1 MQKKQLSDEKLNELI
16 ELRKAGDSFLKIEGK
31 TGIDRRLAKRAYN
44 EWIHGETLNELKQAR
59 LNVAAEA
66 FNDHL
71 DYLVRLAAKLRD
83 HLNTPL
89 SFGDTRYSED
99 LFRNFLET
107 NILQV
112 DHSSSQVDTERIFW
126 RNRNLNKQLFDSLKQ
141 HTEEIIR
148 WQALNEW
155 EKAWDSCRELFN
167 NLKIEGQKVL
177 SNLFDEDKELL
188 QEIKE
193 WSQLERAQ
201 EMRTPEEQIIGAEKR
216 MIESV
221 LDAILKRIINDARE
235 SIPFGELIE
244 PKVIINFQLID
255 RVSIF
260 TEEEWIEKLVV
271 ICQDVAQHLLDNQIE
286 LFRQLYNEAYKI
298 RKTTDELD
306 GILDPII
313 LRHIII
319 TTPRCKLCPA

>member
-1 MQKKQLSDEKLNELI
+1 MPKKQLSDEQITKLI
-16 ELRKAGDSFLKIEGK
+16 ELHRAGYSWLKIQEE
-31 TGIDRRLAKRAYN
+31 TGIERRLAKRAYN
-44 EWIHGETLNELKQAR
+44 EWMHGKTLNELKQAR
-59 LNVAAEA
+59 LNVATET

-89 SFGDTRYSED
+89 SFRDTRYSED

-107 NILQV
+107 NILRV
-112 DHSSSQVDTERIFW
+112 DYSLSQVDTERISW

-148 WQALNEW
+148 WQAINEW
-155 EKAWDSCRELFN
+155 EKAWDNCQALFD
-167 NLKIEGQKVL
+167 NLKVEGQKVL
-177 SNLFDEDKELL
+177 SNLLNEDKDLL
-188 QEIKE
+188 QGIKE
-193 WSQLERAQ
+193 WSQLERPQ
-201 EMRTPEEQIIGAEKR
+201 ETRTPEEQIIGAEKR

-221 LDAILKRIINDARE
+221 LDAILKRITNDVRE
-235 SIPFGELIE
+235 GIPFGKLIE

-260 TEEEWIEKLVV
+260 TEKERIEKLMVL
-271 ICQDVAQHLLDNQIE
+271 CQDVVQHLLDNQKEPFI
-286 LFRQLYNEAYKI
+286 QLYNEAYKI
-298 RKTTDELD
+298 RKITDELD
-306 GILDPII
+306 GALDPII

>member
-44 EWIHGETLNELKQAR
+44 EWLHGETLKELKQAR

-71 DYLVRLAAKLRD
+71 DYLVKLAVKLRD
-83 HLNTPL
+83 YLNTPL
-89 SFGDTRYSED
+89 SFGDTRCSED
-99 LFRNFLET
+99 LFRNFLST
-107 NILQV
+107 NILRV
-112 DHSSSQVDTERIFW
+112 DYSSSQVDTERISW
-126 RNRNLNKQLFDSLKQ
+126 RNRNLNRQLLDSLKQ

-155 EKAWDSCRELFN
+155 EKAWDNCQALFD
-167 NLKIEGQKVL
+167 NLKMEGQKVL
-177 SNLFDEDKELL
+177 SNLLNEDKELL
-188 QEIKE
+188 QAIKE
-193 WSQLERAQ
+193 WSQLERAS
-201 EMRTPEEQIIGAEKR
+201 EIRTPEEQIIGAEKR
-216 MIESV
+216 IIESV
-221 LDAILKRIINDARE
+221 LDAILKRIINDVRE
-235 SIPFGELIE
+235 SIPFGKLIDG
-244 PKVIINFQLID
+244 KVIINFQLID

-260 TEEEWIEKLVV
+260 TEKERIEKLVV

-298 RKTTDELD
+298 GKTTDELD

-313 LRHIII
+313 LRQILV